1 MSSDGREP
9 RGEDFRRVGRWL
21 DESREIIGRVI
32 PEIVEDRLRQSGRV
46 EAAEDSC
53 HRLRQ
58 ETTSLRHEL
67 TELQSDARALR
78 RQLIEIGESART
90 AVAQLSGAVFALEE
104 MRRRRP
110 EPPAAEVGP
119 TPLVRRTRWG
129 LVALVAAGGSA
140 ALILGLA
147 LAIHLTPMPS
157 PPAAPPPLAPP
168 QPAPIPTATEEQ
180 PAPEASATPKV
191 ARVPVPENPP
201 VRLRNEIRHF
211 RAVNV
216 SGHEMQV
223 VVDYAYAGDH
233 GRSDIFIHAA
243 ALEQG
248 DELRS
253 RVPGTSFPFAAI
265 SVGDGS
271 ATIHI
276 TKQSDTGAS
285 VSTRV
290 KVCMVSIKSRSAFVC
305 QIFPYLK
312 AWDS

>member
-1 MSSDGREP
+1 VSSEGGEP
-9 RGEDFRRVGRWL
+9 HGENLDRVSRWL

-32 PEIVEDRLRQSGRV
+32 PEIVEDRVRQRDRV
-46 EAAEDSC
+46 EAAEDTC
-53 HRLRQ
+53 HQLRQ

-78 RQLIEIGESART
+78 RQLVEIGESART
-90 AVAQLSGAVFALEE
+90 AVAQLSGAVLALEE
-104 MRRRRP
+104 MRRRRAEP
-110 EPPAAEVGP
+110 PPAAVVP
-119 TPLVRRTRWG
+119 TPPARRSRWWR
-129 LVALVAAGGSA
+129 VALVAAGGST
-140 ALILGLA
+140 ALVLGLA
-147 LAIHLTPMPS
+147 LAIHFTPIPS
-157 PPAAPPPLAPP
+157 PPPPRVAPPL
-168 QPAPIPTATEEQ
+168 PAPIPAGTEEQ
-180 PAPEASATPKV
+180 PAPEAPAPAKV

-216 SGHEMQV
+216 SGHEIEV

-248 DELRS
+248 EELRS

-265 SVGDGS
+265 GVGDGS
-271 ATIHI
+271 VSIRI
-276 TKQSDTGAS
+276 TKQPDTGAS

-305 QIFPYLK
+305 QVFPYLK

>member
-1 MSSDGREP
+1 MSSERGEP
-9 RGEDFRRVGRWL
+9 RGGDLRRVSRWL
-21 DESREIIGRVI
+21 DESREIIGRMI
-32 PEIVEDRLRQSGRV
+32 PEIVEDRLRQRGRV
-46 EAAEDSC
+46 EAAEDTC
-53 HRLRQ
+53 HQLRQ

-78 RQLIEIGESART
+78 RQLVEIGESART
-90 AVAQLSGAVFALEE
+90 AVAQLSGAVLALEE
-104 MRRRRP
+104 MRRRRA
-110 EPPAAEVGP
+110 EPPEAEVGP
-119 TPLVRRTRWG
+119 TPPDRQTRWG
-129 LVALVAAGGSA
+129 QVALVAAGGSA
-140 ALILGLA
+140 ALVLGLA
-147 LAIHLTPMPS
+147 LAIHLTPIPS
-157 PPAAPPPLAPP
+157 PPAAPPRVAPP
-168 QPAPIPTATEEQ
+168 APTPIPARTEEQ
-180 PAPEASATPKV
+180 PAPGAPAPAKV

-201 VRLRNEIRHF
+201 VRLRNEIRHI

-216 SGHEMQV
+216 SGHEIEV

-248 DELRS
+248 EELRS

-265 SVGDGS
+265 GIGDGS
-271 ATIHI
+271 VTIHI
-276 TKQSDTGAS
+276 TKQADTGPS